1 MQYIIQKNAIL
12 KIINIKIL
20 QLKFIVISYTYSNRI
35 SVIV

>member
-1 MQYIIQKNAIL
+1 MQYIIQKYAIL
-12 KIINIKIL
+12 KTINIKIL